1 METPMVSQKYR
12 RIFIFIKVVILMV
25 KFHNCDGVMVSITQV
40 GHRLDVPGQVLTAM
54 GQKQCV
60 RECMRRGDCLSV
72 NYWRSEVRCQ
82 LNPSTVGPGVVLV
95 PDSLCDYM
103 EKNAQPQVRVIIGIE
118 ILKFKFQ

>member
-1 METPMVSQKYR
+1 
-12 RIFIFIKVVILMV
+12 MV
-25 KFHNCDGVMVSITQV
+25 KFHNCDGVMVIITQV
-40 GHRLDVPGQVLTAM
+40 GHRLDVSGQVLTAM